1 MLFNFRLNTL
11 LKLMQKG
18 SKTEE
23 ENVSAS
29 TVVHTKVSSASS
41 VEHTKDENVSA
52 STVEV
57 SDENLTNNHDKTSN
71 L

>member
-1 MLFNFRLNTL
+1 
-11 LKLMQKG
+11 MQKG

-29 TVVHTKVSSASS
+29 TVVHTKDAISSASS